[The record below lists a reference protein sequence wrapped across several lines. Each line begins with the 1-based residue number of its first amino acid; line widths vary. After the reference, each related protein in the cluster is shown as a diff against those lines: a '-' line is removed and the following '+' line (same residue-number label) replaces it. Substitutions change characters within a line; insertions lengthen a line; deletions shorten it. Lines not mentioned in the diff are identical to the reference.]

1 MRKKHIIFVAIIL
14 SIVIAIPFLSNSQI
28 FKTTLQITIR
38 NELGNTEAGAR
49 VTLYKTEEDYNASQN
64 PVFEAQTT
72 DAKGKA
78 TFEGVE
84 PIIYF
89 VQAEKGERD
98 NSGAGEKTPKLDAN
112 KINKVTIIIS
122 E

>member
-1 MRKKHIIFVAIIL
+1 MKKKYIIFGTIIL
-14 SIVIAIPFLSNSQI
+14 SLMLTIPFLSNSQI

-38 NELGNTEAGAR
+38 NELGNTEAGAK
-49 VTLYKTEEDYNASQN
+49 VTLYKTEEDYNANQN
-64 PVFEAQTT
+64 PAFEAKTT
-72 DAKGKA
+72 DAKGKVS
-78 TFEGVE
+78 FEGVE
-84 PIIYF
+84 PIIYY

-98 NSGAGEKTPKLDAN
+98 NSGAGEKTPKLDDK